1 MLATADIFLFEGFR
15 LDMRGEGL
23 SRQDEYGAFV
33 PIRVGGRALDVLGVL
48 VERPGE
54 LVSKEEIMTT
64 VWGRTVV
71 ENANLTVQIATL
83 RRVLDRYRAEGS
95 FIQTVA
101 GRGYRF
107 VAPVTRVE
115 QRTKLETT
123 LAATGDP
130 GVTGS
135 PAPIRTLDHRSPAI
149 TPTDLPAAQSP
160 LARIRRKRSALAGIG
175 LTIAAAIFVAVAA
188 WWDRLGPT
196 STSAPV
202 TAMAPVSLSASAPH
216 LSIVVLPFAD
226 LSEGRGQQYFADGIT
241 DDLTTDL
248 SRLAGM
254 FVIARNTAF
263 TYKDKPIDARQIGR
277 ELGVRYVLEGSVR
290 RSGDQVRV
298 NAQLVDAETG
308 AHLWAERFDRDTSD
322 LLAVQNEITG
332 RIALTLHLE
341 LVGAEAARPI
351 ERPDAMDYI
360 LRGRAASYRSPTPE
374 NYAEAVGWF
383 ERALSL
389 DPASVEAKSL
399 LASILAAR
407 ALDRM
412 TDTSA
417 DDFARAEALVRQV
430 LAVSPRS
437 PIAHYAY
444 GQVLRATRRNEQCI
458 PEYEEALAFNH
469 SWADALAGLGWCK
482 FWVGLLD
489 KAIELHEQAIRLS
502 PRDPQIGYWYH
513 RIGQVH
519 LLQSRI
525 QEAIPWLEKGRS
537 AIPTFPLA
545 YSFLGAAYALNGETE
560 RGAAELAETYRL
572 SGKVWVSTISD
583 MKVTGYW
590 GPPKIRELYESVY
603 FTGLRKLGVPEE

>member
-15 LDMRGEGL
+15 LDRRGDGL
-23 SRQDEYGAFV
+23 SRQDENGAFV
-33 PIRVGGRALDVLGVL
+33 PIPIGGRALDVLEVL
-48 VERPGE
+48 LQRPGT
-54 LVSKEEIMTT
+54 LVFKDEIMRAVWPHTT
-64 VWGRTVV
+64 V
-71 ENANLTVQIATL
+71 ESANLTIQISAL
-83 RRVLDRYRAEGS
+83 RRVLDQGRPDGS
-95 FIQTVA
+95 CIQTLA
-101 GRGYRF
+101 AQGYRF
-107 VAPVTRVE
+107 VAPVARIERANSIGTV
-115 QRTKLETT
+115 
-123 LAATGDP
+123 APP
-130 GVTGS
+130 GTAV
-135 PAPIRTLDHRSPAI
+135 I
-149 TPTDLPAAQSP
+149 PAASSSRVT
-160 LARIRRKRSALAGIG
+160 AHRRPIALAGMAA
-175 LTIAAAIFVAVAA
+175 TVAAALLAA
-188 WWDRLGPT
+188 IITWWVRPTPTASPGP
-196 STSAPV
+196 PR
-202 TAMAPVSLSASAPH
+202 

-248 SRLAGM
+248 SRVAGM

-263 TYKDKPIDARQIGR
+263 TYRDKPIDAKQIGR

-290 RSGDQVRV
+290 RSGNEVRV

-351 ERPDAMDYI
+351 ERPGAMDYI
-360 LRGRAASYRSPTPE
+360 LRGRAASYKSPTRE

-399 LASILAAR
+399 LASILAGR

-412 TDTSA
+412 TDRSA
-417 DDFARAEALVRQV
+417 EDFARAEGLVREV

-458 PEYEEALAFNH
+458 PEYQEALAFNR
-469 SWADALAGLGWCK
+469 SWANALAGLGWCK

-489 KAIELHEQAIRLS
+489 EAIELHEQAIRLS

-545 YSFLGAAYALNGETE
+545 YSFLGAAYALNGEVE
-560 RGAAELAETYRL
+560 RGVAELAETYRL
-572 SGKVWVSTISD
+572 SGNVWVSTIAD
-583 MKVTGYW
+583 MRVTGYW
-590 GPPKIRELYESVY
+590 GPPKIRALYESVY
-603 FTGLRKLGVPEE
+603 FAGLRKLGVPEE

>member
-1 MLATADIFLFEGFR
+1 MLATADIFLFEEFR
-15 LDMRGEGL
+15 LDRRGDGL
-23 SRQDEYGAFV
+23 SQRDERGVFV
-33 PIRVGGRALDVLGVL
+33 PVAIGPRALDVLAVL
-48 VERPGE
+48 VDRPGE
-54 LVSKEEIMTT
+54 LVLKEEIMAA

-71 ENANLTVQIATL
+71 ESANLTVQISTL
-83 RRVLDRYRAEGS
+83 RRILDKGQLKGS
-95 FIQTVA
+95 CIQTIA
-101 GRGYRF
+101 ARGYRF
-107 VAPVTRVE
+107 VAPVTRLDRE
-115 QRTKLETT
+115 TKSESAT
-123 LAATGDP
+123 LAVWRGIGENESAAVLVPDH
-130 GVTGS
+130 GS
-135 PAPIRTLDHRSPAI
+135 RTTALPDLQPAR
-149 TPTDLPAAQSP
+149 
-160 LARIRRKRSALAGIG
+160 ARRYSAKRGRVALAGVAA
-175 LTIAAAIFVAVAA
+175 LVTTAVLVAAAV
-188 WWDRLGPT
+188 WWIRPGPIPA
-196 STSAPV
+196 SAPV
-202 TAMAPVSLSASAPH
+202 AATAAALRPASAPH

-277 ELGVRYVLEGSVR
+277 ELGVRYVLEGSIR

>member
-1 MLATADIFLFEGFR
+1 MGVLATAETFLFEDFR
-15 LDMRGEGL
+15 LDRREGL
-23 SRQDEYGAFV
+23 SRRDERGIFV
-33 PIRVGGRALDVLGVL
+33 PVAIGPRALDVLAAL
-48 VERPGE
+48 VERAGE
-54 LVSKEEIMTT
+54 LVFKEEIMAA
-64 VWGRTVV
+64 VWGRAAV
-71 ENANLTVQIATL
+71 ENANLTVQISAL
-83 RRVLDRYRAEGS
+83 RRVLDEGRLEGS
-95 FIQTVA
+95 CIQTVA
-101 GRGYRF
+101 ARGYRF
-107 VAPVTRVE
+107 IAPVTRVE
-115 QRTKLETT
+115 HAIPPSIAGGEHITLPAVSVRSAPRRRNRRKPSI
-123 LAATGDP
+123 LAAAVLAALVIAAVVWWVWATP
-130 GVTGS
+130 HS
-135 PAPIRTLDHRSPAI
+135 PT
-149 TPTDLPAAQSP
+149 
-160 LARIRRKRSALAGIG
+160 AGIPG
-175 LTIAAAIFVAVAA
+175 S
-188 WWDRLGPT
+188 G
-196 STSAPV
+196 STTQPI
-202 TAMAPVSLSASAPH
+202 APH
-216 LSIVVLPFAD
+216 LSVVVLPFVD
-226 LSEGRGQQYFADGIT
+226 LSESRGQQYFADGIT

-248 SRLAGM
+248 SRLGRM

-263 TYKDKPIDARQIGR
+263 TYKDKPIDAKQIGR

-290 RSGDQVRV
+290 RSGNEIRV

-308 AHLWAERFDRDTSD
+308 AHLWAERFDRDLSD
-322 LLAVQNEITG
+322 LFAVQNEITG
-332 RIALTLHLE
+332 RIALALHLE
-341 LVGAEAARPI
+341 MVGAEAARPI

-360 LRGRAASYRSPTPE
+360 LRGRAASYKSPTRE

-417 DDFARAEALVRQV
+417 TDFARAEMLVREV
-430 LAVSPRS
+430 LTVSPRS

-458 PEYEEALAFNH
+458 PEYQEALAFNR

-489 KAIELHEQAIRLS
+489 EAIELHEQAIRLS
-502 PRDPQIGYWYH
+502 PRDPQIGYWYF
-513 RIGQVH
+513 RIGLVH

-572 SGKVWVSTISD
+572 SGKVWVSTIAD

-590 GPPKIRELYESVY
+590 GPPKIRALYESVY
-603 FTGLRKLGVPEE
+603 FAGLRKLGVPEE